1 MFENDDS
8 QVGGQRSGC
17 LHGSFLNSN
26 LSLFFQDNESDPFV
40 EFGEK
45 IVELPEASLPA
56 ASTCDMEAVS
66 NYSYSIHNLEF
77 GVKYEVCCMYV

>member
-1 MFENDDS
+1 MDVYIE
-8 QVGGQRSGC
+8 VC
-17 LHGSFLNSN
+17 LNSN

-77 GVKYEVCCMYV
+77 GVKYEVCMYVCKGDQ